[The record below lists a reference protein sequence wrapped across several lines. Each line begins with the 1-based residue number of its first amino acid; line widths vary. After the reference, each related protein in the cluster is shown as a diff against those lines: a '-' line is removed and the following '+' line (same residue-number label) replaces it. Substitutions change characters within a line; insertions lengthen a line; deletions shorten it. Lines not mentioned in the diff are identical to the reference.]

1 MTALDLVDQMID
13 NGGADG
19 AFLESDLWSAFLN
32 ETRLTPMP
40 CAIRADDVFVV
51 YRGWELRKSG
61 VC

>member
-1 MTALDLVDQMID
+1 MTARNIVDQMID
-13 NGGADG
+13 DGGADG

-32 ETRLTPMP
+32 ETGLTPTP
-40 CAIRADDVFVV
+40 SAIRADDAFVV

>member
-1 MTALDLVDQMID
+1 MTARNIVDQMID
-13 NGGADG
+13 DGGADG
-19 AFLESDLWSAFLN
+19 AFLESDLWSPFLN
-32 ETRLTPMP
+32 ETGLTPTP

>member
-19 AFLESDLWSAFLN
+19 ALLESDLWSAFLD
-32 ETRLTPMP
+32 ETGMTPTP
-40 CAIRADDVFVV
+40 CAINPNDAFVV

>member
-1 MTALDLVDQMID
+1 MTARNIVDQMID
-13 NGGADG
+13 DGGADG

-32 ETRLTPMP
+32 ETGLTPTP
-40 CAIRADDVFVV
+40 CQIRADDAFVV

>member
-1 MTALDLVDQMID
+1 MID
-13 NGGADG
+13 DGGADG

-32 ETRLTPMP
+32 ETGLTPTP
-40 CAIRADDVFVV
+40 CAIRADDAFVV